1 MISREIEVD
10 SFNIR
15 NEIWRQST
23 RRESAYF
30 NSVTIIFAADAP
42 VTNSMLSDKSV
53 YDYDEDMDELFNL
66 STYLIEKN
74 PLAEPQEVRFS

>member
-1 MISREIEVD
+1 MLLEAKFGD
-10 SFNIR
+10 SPR
-15 NEIWRQST
+15 LVT
-23 RRESAYF
+23 LYF
-30 NSVTIIFAADAP
+30 NSVTIIFAAGTP

-74 PLAEPQEVRFS
+74 PLSEPEEVRLS